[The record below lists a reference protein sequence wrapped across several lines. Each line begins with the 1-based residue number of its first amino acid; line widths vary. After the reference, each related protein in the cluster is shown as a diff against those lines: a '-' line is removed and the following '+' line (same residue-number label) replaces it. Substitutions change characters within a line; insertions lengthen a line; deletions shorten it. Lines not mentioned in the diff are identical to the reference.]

1 MNAPKQVVVL
11 SGKGG
16 TGKTSVAAALVDLA
30 AQEQAIAIADADVD
44 ASNLDLVLS
53 PKRLET
59 HPFRSGLLAQI
70 DAATCIR
77 CGQCEAACRF
87 EAIVPGT
94 NGSAYR
100 VDPLACEGCAAC
112 VYRCPVEAISTTE
125 PQVGEWYAST
135 TPYGPLYHAH
145 LYAGAENSGKLV
157 TLVKQQARLRALDDG
172 RALVLI
178 DGPPGIGCPVIS
190 AVSGADLAL
199 LVVEPT
205 LSGAHDLARVLQ
217 TTTHF
222 GVPAPVIINKADLSA
237 ARTREIE
244 AFCAEQG
251 VPVVGHIPFDTT
263 VTEAMVQGRPITA
276 YAEGEVTQAIR
287 EIWGTIKAQ
296 LDGNTTRS

>member
-1 MNAPKQVVVL
+1 MNDPKQVVVL

-53 PKRLET
+53 PERLEE
-59 HPFRSGLLAQI
+59 HAFKSGLLAQI
-70 DAATCIR
+70 DGATCIR
-77 CGQCEAACRF
+77 CGQCEVACRF

-100 VDPLACEGCAAC
+100 VDPIACEGCAAC
-112 VYRCPVEAISTTE
+112 VYRCPVDAISTTE

-135 TPYGPLYHAH
+135 TPYGPRYHAH

-157 TLVKQQARLRALDDG
+157 TLVKQQARLRALDDA
-172 RALVLI
+172 RRLLLV

-222 GVPAPVIINKADLSA
+222 GVPALVVINKADLSN

-244 AFCAEQG
+244 AYCAEQD
-251 VPVVGHIPFDTT
+251 VPVAAHIPFDTT
-263 VTEAMVQGRPITA
+263 VTEAMVQGQPVTIYTKGR
-276 YAEGEVTQAIR
+276 VTQAIQA
-287 EIWGTIKAQ
+287 IWSTIKTILA
-296 LDGNTTRS
+296 GSPA

>member
-1 MNAPKQVVVL
+1 VE
-11 SGKGG
+11 
-16 TGKTSVAAALVDLA
+16 LA

-53 PKRLET
+53 PERLEE

-87 EAIVPGT
+87 EAIVPGA

-100 VDPLACEGCAAC
+100 VDPIACEGCAAC
-112 VYRCPVEAISTTE
+112 VYRCPVDAISTTE
-125 PQVGEWYAST
+125 PQVGEWYASA

-157 TLVKQQARLRALDDG
+157 TLVKQQARLRALDDE
-172 RALVLI
+172 RLLVLV

-222 GVPAPVIINKADLSA
+222 GVPALVVINKADLSE
-237 ARTREIE
+237 ARTQEIE
-244 AFCAEQG
+244 AYCAEQG
-251 VPVVGHIPFDTT
+251 VPVTAHIPFDTT
-263 VTEAMVQGRPITA
+263 VTEAMVQGQPITA
-276 YAEGEVTQAIR
+276 YADGEVTQAIR
-287 EIWGTIKAQ
+287 AIWGTIKAL
-296 LDGNTTRS
+296 LDGNTTHS